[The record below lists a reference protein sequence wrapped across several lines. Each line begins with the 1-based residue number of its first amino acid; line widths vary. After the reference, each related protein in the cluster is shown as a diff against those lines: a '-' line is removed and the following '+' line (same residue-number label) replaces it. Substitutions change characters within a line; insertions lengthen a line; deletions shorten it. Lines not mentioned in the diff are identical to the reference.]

1 MMANVKHILKDGREV
16 QDIEN
21 RVIKVDDFKPL
32 YEAIKRIQ
40 KEGEKEHHDQNYL

>member
-1 MMANVKHILKDGREV
+1 MVKHVLKDGREV

-21 RVIKVDDFKPL
+21 RVIKIDDFKPL

-40 KEGEKEHHDQNYL
+40 KESEVMPKCHV

>member
-21 RVIKVDDFKPL
+21 KVIKVDDFKPL

-40 KEGEKEHHDQNYL
+40 KESEVMPKCHV

>member
-16 QDIEN
+16 ANIEN
-21 RVIKVDDFKPL
+21 RVIKIDDFKPL

-40 KEGEKEHHDQNYL
+40 KEGEKTEAISASD

>member
-1 MMANVKHILKDGREV
+1 MVNVKHILKDGTEV

-21 RVIKVDDFKPL
+21 RVIKIDDFKPL

-40 KEGEKEHHDQNYL
+40 KKGGDAHEPISTSD